1 MAGRWHGCG
10 DTENGVVLMML
21 LGLASAASVVWA
33 LARRRGADGVTSA
46 WRMSLAEGGMV
57 YGTVPLVWL
66 TLMPGPG
73 AASSPVG

>member
-1 MAGRWHGCG
+1 
-10 DTENGVVLMML
+10 
-21 LGLASAASVVWA
+21 VVWA